1 MYSDL
6 QYNRGKQRDKSGL
19 EEEGQNGWYHKI
31 YEGNRTAFNSSGRRD
46 GHTMQK
52 VKTFFQTVWFLCI
65 SIVSPLWIGCIY
77 MNITGHGK
85 GYAYDLGSEADIA
98 VFFGFVLLIF
108 WLLAMLPVTVVLCKK
123 CSNKRNSL
131 IWIPLLAF
139 AVLFAVGVCILG
151 WTEFIKLF
159 GYGYPA

>member
-1 MYSDL
+1 MDGIIKFMKETERL
-6 QYNRGKQRDKSGL
+6 
-19 EEEGQNGWYHKI
+19 
-31 YEGNRTAFNSSGRRD
+31 FNSSGRRD

-98 VFFGFVLLIF
+98 VFLDLYCLFSGC
-108 WLLAMLPVTVVLCKK
+108 LPC
-123 CSNKRNSL
+123 
-131 IWIPLLAF
+131 
-139 AVLFAVGVCILG
+139 
-151 WTEFIKLF
+151 
-159 GYGYPA
+159 YP